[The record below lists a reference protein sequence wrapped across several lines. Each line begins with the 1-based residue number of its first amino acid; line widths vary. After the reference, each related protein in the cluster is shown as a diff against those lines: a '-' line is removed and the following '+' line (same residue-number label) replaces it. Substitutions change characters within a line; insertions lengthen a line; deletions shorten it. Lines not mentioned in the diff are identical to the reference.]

1 MKKKLCIFS
10 FIFVVIDQVI
20 KFLIT
25 KNIELG
31 KENYIIDK
39 VLYITHVH
47 NDGAAFSMF
56 SGNQIFLII
65 ITIISLLAVYFFFV
79 KDKVLNKLELVLTSM
94 LIGGIIGN
102 FIDRIIHNYVIDYIG
117 VIIFKYY
124 FPIFNFADICI
135 VLSII
140 GMVLLGLRE
149 DLCKNSKLKKMK
161 EE

>member
-10 FIFVVIDQVI
+10 LLFIFVDQLI
-20 KFLIT
+20 KILISN
-25 KNIELG
+25 NIALG
-31 KENYIIDK
+31 KENYIINK
-39 VLYITHVH
+39 LLYITHVH

-56 SGNQIFLII
+56 SGNLIFLII
-65 ITIISLLAVYFFFV
+65 ITIISLVAVYFFFI

-102 FIDRIIHNYVIDYIG
+102 FIDRIIYNYVIDYIG

-140 GMVLLGLRE
+140 GLILLGFKE
-149 DLCKNSKLKKMK
+149 DLCKNTKLMKK
-161 EE
+161 